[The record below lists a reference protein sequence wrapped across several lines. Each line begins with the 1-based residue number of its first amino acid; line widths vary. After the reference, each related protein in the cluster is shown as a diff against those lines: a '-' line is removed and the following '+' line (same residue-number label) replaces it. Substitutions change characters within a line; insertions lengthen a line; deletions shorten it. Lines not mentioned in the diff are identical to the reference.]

1 MLLYQSVAEKTY
13 DFKNFKTKKLTIGK
27 PSVSITLDDK
37 SVITDGVV
45 FTGAYAEFHGAG
57 FANTTVTIKP
67 VEAGAIID
75 FKGTVMKKVIIDGTN
90 VKEIRGA
97 ENIQDIEFINGA
109 DPDNITFTN
118 SKGEPIG
125 VPSFP
130 GENNAPIVKKAI
142 PNQTV
147 KDGESISILL
157 TDHFS
162 DPENDEL
169 TFTATKG
176 TD

>member
-1 MLLYQSVAEKTY
+1 MANQAYPLHWMTNQSLQKASCLQGLMQNSKVKA
-13 DFKNFKTKKLTIGK
+13 LQ
-27 PSVSITLDDK
+27 
-37 SVITDGVV
+37 
-45 FTGAYAEFHGAG
+45 
-57 FANTTVTIKP
+57 NTTVTIKP
-67 VEAGAIID
+67 AKAGAIID

-109 DPDNITFTN
+109 DPAKIIFTN
-118 SKGEPIG
+118 SKGEPIA
-125 VPSFP
+125 VPSFQV
-130 GENNAPIVKKAI
+130 ENKAPVVKKTI

-147 KDGESISILL
+147 KAGETISILL

-176 TD
+176 TVERSYIKTNT